1 LLEVQPRA
9 SSACPI
15 EPILFTVGVP
25 ENSVEVVLEGTP
37 FCGDDPFTTL
47 TAEVEDMD
55 LVHKIEWF
63 KLDGNGESEWLFD
76 LDDELSIDVAEEGIY
91 EVVVRNE
98 INCRMGS
105 AEYEVERFE
114 LADLEIQDSYN
125 VCAEENLIPTISPGL
140 FASYEWWYEGE
151 LVSEKDSYR
160 PLTAGNYELRVTD
173 ANGCEQVH
181 DFEVIDRCKSLV
193 RFPNAMMPENPDKD
207 FRVFIDPDV
216 DHVEVFI
223 YQRTG
228 ELIHYCES
236 THPDPS
242 GPVCVWN
249 GWINGK
255 KVSIGTYP
263 LVIKYKSN
271 ALGIDRVVKASIVV
285 VE

>member
-1 LLEVQPRA
+1 
-9 SSACPI
+9 
-15 EPILFTVGVP
+15 
-25 ENSVEVVLEGTP
+25 
-37 FCGDDPFTTL
+37 
-47 TAEVEDMD
+47 
-55 LVHKIEWF
+55 
-63 KLDGNGESEWLFD
+63 
-76 LDDELSIDVAEEGIY
+76 LSIFNGLTSQGVWT
-91 EVVVRNE
+91 
-98 INCRMGS
+98 
-105 AEYEVERFE
+105 
-114 LADLEIQDSYN
+114 LEIYDN
-125 VCAEENLIPTISPGL
+125 ANGD
-140 FASYEWWYEGE
+140 EGV
-151 LVSEKDSYR
+151 LNGWSLDVT
-160 PLTAGNYELRVTD
+160 LAGITTFLEPFRVTD
-173 ANGCEQVH
+173 ANGCEQVQEL
-181 DFEVIDRCKSLV
+181 EVIDWCKSLV